1 MIYLLVALTFL
12 ASIMF
17 YSFYPRSDAIELI
30 DKPSANNAVFELVAQ
45 HSAVV
50 QAATVVVKPS
60 ADDSKQ
66 EKYMNYEIFFDQ
78 AKYELDKGDITKQ
91 EYGTG
96 AGRFQTWP
104 RFLGAKPSAALCTTQ
119 GIAAPVVPYDFYEE
133 YLPVGF
139 RNYEPSPQSFLLCV
153 NNDDAKPTTCCGKTG
168 LSGNSYG
175 IHSGT
180 SDFIITITPIVSISA
195 SFGIPEQER
204 LLARALGENAFL
216 TKYDHDVARNV
227 CFNKGNAYV
236 GCDSTHTDIV
246 NKAHLTTNCGIIVHK
261 PRSGNANY
269 YKNKDYDP
277 NNAEYVLT
285 NTRYETVTLPRSFTK
300 NYGSTKNRIGDR
312 THLACITE
320 LRLTYAGCDELKCDT
335 ISQAYMCGTV
345 SNPYSSSNQD
355 SRGCAWDTTTSK
367 CKYVCTHPSVINNKA
382 QCDNNVQYGC
392 VWSSAKNQ
400 CETNCGNVMVY
411 PMQNISNL

>member
-30 DKPSANNAVFELVAQ
+30 DKPSAKNAVFELVAQ

-50 QAATVVVKPS
+50 QAATVVMKPQ
-60 ADDSKQ
+60 AEQ
-66 EKYMNYEIFFDQ
+66 TPQANYLR
-78 AKYELDKGDITKQ
+78 YEAYDND
-91 EYGTG
+91 
-96 AGRFQTWP
+96 RFQTWP
-104 RFLGAKPSAALCTTQ
+104 RFLGAKPSANLCPAQ
-119 GIAAPVVPYDFYEE
+119 EIASPVVPYDFYEE

-139 RNYEPSPQSFLLCV
+139 RDYAPSPESFLLCV
-153 NNDDAKPTTCCGKTG
+153 NNDDAKPTTCCGNDGVYKSF
-168 LSGNSYG
+168 L
-175 IHSGT
+175 HSGT

-261 PRSGNANY
+261 PRTGNANY

-300 NYGSTKNRIGDR
+300 NYGSAKNRIGDR

-320 LRLTYAGCDELKCDT
+320 LHLTYAGCDELKCDT

-400 CETNCGNVMVY
+400 CETTCGNVMVY